1 LKGRTSRDLFEVR
14 PDAPKPPLCDPAWR
28 ELQHP
33 MIGMILVTHGRL
45 AEEFVNAM
53 EHVVG
58 NQPDVATVCIG
69 PQDDMEQKRKEIARA
84 IKQVDSGNG
93 AVILTD
99 LFGGTPSNLAISLLK
114 AGKTEVIA
122 GINLPMLIRLA
133 GARKDMDL
141 AAATAAA
148 RDAGRNYITIAS
160 EFLGQVA

>member
-1 LKGRTSRDLFEVR
+1 
-14 PDAPKPPLCDPAWR
+14 
-28 ELQHP
+28 

-45 AEEFVNAM
+45 AEEFVHAM

-58 NQPDVATVCIG
+58 AQPDVATVCIG

-84 IKQVDSGNG
+84 IKQVDSGGG

>member
-1 LKGRTSRDLFEVR
+1 
-14 PDAPKPPLCDPAWR
+14 
-28 ELQHP
+28 

-45 AEEFVNAM
+45 AEEFVHAM

-58 NQPDVATVCIG
+58 EQAYVATVCIG
-69 PQDDMEQKRKEIARA
+69 PQDDMEQRRKDIARA
-84 IKQVDSGNG
+84 IKQVDSGSG

-114 AGKTEVIA
+114 SGKTEVIA

-133 GARKDMDL
+133 GARKDMTL